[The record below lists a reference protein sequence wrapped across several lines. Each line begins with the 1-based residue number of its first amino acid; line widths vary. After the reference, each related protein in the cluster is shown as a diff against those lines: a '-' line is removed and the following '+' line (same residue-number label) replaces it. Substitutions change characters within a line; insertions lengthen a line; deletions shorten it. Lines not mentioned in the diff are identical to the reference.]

1 MYKNISA
8 SEYSKAILLLISSC
22 TPVIE
27 QALLARDCQ
36 TGKFVFSYLL
46 ACLKSGRTCNLHE
59 IVTTTDNGDST
70 GIVIRYRE
78 ETKKDIRKSSEETI
92 GVAFW
97 PDLTQ
102 YLR

>member
-59 IVTTTDNGDST
+59 TTFVTTTDNGDST
-70 GIVIRYRE
+70 G
-78 ETKKDIRKSSEETI
+78 KKQRKIKENQ
-92 GVAFW
+92 VKKQ
-97 PDLTQ
+97 LV
-102 YLR
+102 